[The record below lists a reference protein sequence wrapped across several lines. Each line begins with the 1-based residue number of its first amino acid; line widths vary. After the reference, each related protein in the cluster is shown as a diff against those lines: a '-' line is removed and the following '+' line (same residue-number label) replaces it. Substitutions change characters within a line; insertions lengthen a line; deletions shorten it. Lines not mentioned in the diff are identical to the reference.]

1 MEMQISTFTET
12 LFGKEY
18 TLLSVLT
25 SKGYSVGVAPRSL
38 EDVMQQAIE
47 NEEYHK
53 FAHIDNKYG
62 YILEDETIADYLND
76 HIAEDIYYHLHD
88 IDDDDNL
95 FAL

>member
-18 TLLSVLT
+18 ILLSVLT

-38 EDVMQQAIE
+38 EDVIQQAIE
-47 NEEYHK
+47 NEQYHK
-53 FAHIDNKYG
+53 VAHIDNKYG
-62 YILEDETIADYLND
+62 YVLEDETIADYLND
-76 HIAEDIYYHLHD
+76 NIAEDIYSHLHD
-88 IDDDDNL
+88 IDADDNL